1 MDMANR
7 NRIACAINAINAVT
21 TGDKEM
27 AGWLIDIIE
36 QLESISGVAQS
47 EVRVDEWRNRNGRS

>member
-7 NRIACAINAINAVT
+7 NRIACAIGAINAVT

-47 EVRVDEWRNRNGRS
+47 EVRVDEWRNRLNG